1 MDELTAALQAFK
13 AFRDNTPDDAYFA
26 LLEANPLLETLA
38 DALNDLEEA
47 ERAEEG

>member
-1 MDELTAALQAFK
+1 MDELTAALAAFK
-13 AFRDNTPDDAYFA
+13 AFRDGTPDDAYFA
-26 LLEANPLLETLA
+26 LLEANPLLETLT

>member
-1 MDELTAALQAFK
+1 MDELTAALAAFK

-26 LLEANPLLETLA
+26 LLEANPLLETLT

-47 ERAEEG
+47 EEG

>member
-1 MDELTAALQAFK
+1 MDELTAALEAFR
-13 AFRDNTPDDAYFA
+13 AFRDSTPTDAYHE
-26 LLEANPLLETLA
+26 LLEANPLLEALT